1 MYNVFVNTK
10 EVNKMTA
17 QEQKILKTFEQ
28 AFQHMTPLEK
38 EKLLLFGEGMAF
50 MAEKQFKQDKPA

>member
-1 MYNVFVNTK
+1 
-10 EVNKMTA
+10 MTA

-50 MAEKQFKQDKPA
+50 MAEKKFKQDKPA